1 MQLEN
6 TFTVPAG
13 IDEAWAAFND
23 PRRVAPC
30 FPGATLDSYEDDSF
44 TGSVKVKLGPISL
57 TYKGKGTFVERDEAN
72 HKVVI
77 EASGR
82 DARGNGT
89 ASATVTGTLTPDGDA
104 QTSVTMVT
112 DMTVTGRPA
121 QFGRGVMADV
131 SDKIVGQFSSCLA
144 KRLGPEAPDTASSG
158 SAAAGSAAATGSAAA
173 PGATAGAGASGAAAG
188 AGASGA
194 AAGAGAGSADNGP
207 AGAAGTADPPGTAPT
222 GSGKAPETGSAG
234 VATATHI
241 PAAGTPS
248 SNGAAP
254 APAPQEPT
262 SSEVEAINLLDTAGA
277 PVLKRVAPVAAALIL
292 LIVLLRA
299 LKNRK
304 S

>member
-44 TGSVKVKLGPISL
+44 TGTVKVKLGPISL
-57 TYKGKGTFVERDEAN
+57 TYKGKGTFVERDEAA

-82 DARGNGT
+82 DSRGNGT
-89 ASATVTGTLTPDGDA
+89 ASATVTGTLKADGDA
-104 QTSVTMVT
+104 QTTITMVT

-144 KRLGPEAPDTASSG
+144 SKLGPGAAPAVEAAPAEAAEAADKSATAGTSAAAGTPG
-158 SAAAGSAAATGSAAA
+158 SAAA
-173 PGATAGAGASGAAAG
+173 ASV
-188 AGASGA
+188 
-194 AAGAGAGSADNGP
+194 
-207 AGAAGTADPPGTAPT
+207 
-222 GSGKAPETGSAG
+222 GKAPEVGSAG
-234 VATATHI
+234 VATATAT
-241 PAAGTPS
+241 PASAAST
-248 SNGAAP
+248 NGSGPKLVSAS
-254 APAPQEPT
+254 EPT
-262 SSEVEAINLLDTAGA
+262 RSEVDAIDLLDTAGA
-277 PVLKRVAPVAAALIL
+277 PVLKRLAP
-292 LIVLLRA
+292 IVLGLLA
-299 LKNRK
+299 LFIIFRVIKGRK

>member
-30 FPGATLDSYEDDSF
+30 FPGATLDSYEEDSF
-44 TGSVKVKLGPISL
+44 TGTVKVKLGPISL
-57 TYKGKGTFVERDEAN
+57 TYKGKGTFVERDEAA

-82 DARGNGT
+82 DSRGNGT
-89 ASATVTGTLTPDGDA
+89 ASATVTGTLKADGDE
-104 QTSVTMVT
+104 QTTITMVT

-144 KRLGPEAPDTASSG
+144 KKLGPGATPPAEAAPAEASDKSATTGTSAAAGTPG
-158 SAAAGSAAATGSAAA
+158 SAAA
-173 PGATAGAGASGAAAG
+173 ASV
-188 AGASGA
+188 
-194 AAGAGAGSADNGP
+194 
-207 AGAAGTADPPGTAPT
+207 
-222 GSGKAPETGSAG
+222 GKAPEVGSAG
-234 VATATHI
+234 VATATAT
-241 PAAGTPS
+241 PASATS
-248 SNGAAP
+248 TNGAAP
-254 APAPQEPT
+254 KLAAAPEPT
-262 SSEVEAINLLDTAGA
+262 RSEVDAIDLLDTAGA
-277 PVLKRVAPVAAALIL
+277 PVLKRLAPVVLGLLALFI
-292 LIVLLRA
+292 IFRVI
-299 LKNRK
+299 KGRK

>member
-30 FPGATLDSYEDDSF
+30 FPGATLDSYEEDSF
-44 TGSVKVKLGPISL
+44 TGTVKVKLGPISL
-57 TYKGKGTFVERDEAN
+57 TYKGKGTFVERDEDA

-82 DARGNGT
+82 DSRGNGT
-89 ASATVTGTLTPDGDA
+89 ASATVTGTLKADGDE
-104 QTSVTMVT
+104 QTTITMVT

-144 KRLGPEAPDTASSG
+144 KKLGPGAAKADEAAPAAEAADKSASAG
-158 SAAAGSAAATGSAAA
+158 TSAAAGSATAAA
-173 PGATAGAGASGAAAG
+173 
-188 AGASGA
+188 
-194 AAGAGAGSADNGP
+194 SA
-207 AGAAGTADPPGTAPT
+207 
-222 GSGKAPETGSAG
+222 GKAPEVGSAG
-234 VATATHI
+234 VATATAT
-241 PAAGTPS
+241 PASATS
-248 SNGAAP
+248 TNGSGPKLAAAP
-254 APAPQEPT
+254 EPT
-262 SSEVEAINLLDTAGA
+262 RSEVDAIDLLDTAGA
-277 PVLKRVAPVAAALIL
+277 PVLKRLAPVVLGLLALFI
-292 LIVLLRA
+292 IFRVI
-299 LKNRK
+299 KGRK

>member
-30 FPGATLDSYEDDSF
+30 FPGATLESYEDDSF
-44 TGSVKVKLGPISL
+44 TGTVKVKLGPISL
-57 TYKGKGTFVERDEAN
+57 TYKGKGTFVERDEAV

-82 DARGNGT
+82 DSRGNGT
-89 ASATVTGTLTPDGDA
+89 ASATVTGTLKADGDA
-104 QTSVTMVT
+104 QTTITMVT

-144 KRLGPEAPDTASSG
+144 KKLGPSATPPAEAAPAEASDKSATTGTSAAAGTPG
-158 SAAAGSAAATGSAAA
+158 SAAA
-173 PGATAGAGASGAAAG
+173 ASV
-188 AGASGA
+188 
-194 AAGAGAGSADNGP
+194 
-207 AGAAGTADPPGTAPT
+207 
-222 GSGKAPETGSAG
+222 GKAPEIGSVG
-234 VATATHI
+234 VATATAT
-241 PAAGTPS
+241 PASATSTNGT
-248 SNGAAP
+248 AP
-254 APAPQEPT
+254 KLVSAPEPT
-262 SSEVEAINLLDTAGA
+262 RSEVDAIDLLDTAGA
-277 PVLKRVAPVAAALIL
+277 PVLKRLAPVVLGLLALF
-292 LIVLLRA
+292 IVFRVI
-299 LKNRK
+299 KGRK

>member
-44 TGSVKVKLGPISL
+44 TGTVKVKLGPISL
-57 TYKGKGTFVERDEAN
+57 TYKGKGTFVERDEAA

-82 DARGNGT
+82 DSRGNGT
-89 ASATVTGTLTPDGDA
+89 ASATVTGTLKADGDA
-104 QTSVTMVT
+104 QTTITMVT

-144 KRLGPEAPDTASSG
+144 NKLGPGAATADEAAPAEAADKSATSGTSAAAGTPG
-158 SAAAGSAAATGSAAA
+158 SAAA
-173 PGATAGAGASGAAAG
+173 ASV
-188 AGASGA
+188 
-194 AAGAGAGSADNGP
+194 
-207 AGAAGTADPPGTAPT
+207 
-222 GSGKAPETGSAG
+222 GKAPEVGSAG
-234 VATATHI
+234 VATATAT
-241 PAAGTPS
+241 PASATS
-248 SNGAAP
+248 TNGSGPKLAAAP
-254 APAPQEPT
+254 EPT
-262 SSEVEAINLLDTAGA
+262 RSEVDAIDLLDTAGA
-277 PVLKRVAPVAAALIL
+277 PVLKRLAPVVLGLLALFI
-292 LIVLLRA
+292 IFRVI
-299 LKNRK
+299 KGRK

>member
-30 FPGATLDSYEDDSF
+30 FPGATLDSYEEDSF
-44 TGSVKVKLGPISL
+44 TGTVKVKLGPISL
-57 TYKGKGTFVERDEAN
+57 TYKGKGTFVERDEDA

-82 DARGNGT
+82 DSRGNGT
-89 ASATVTGTLTPDGDA
+89 ASATVTGTLKADGDE
-104 QTSVTMVT
+104 QTTITMVT

-144 KRLGPEAPDTASSG
+144 KKLGPGAAKADEAAPAAEAADKSASAG
-158 SAAAGSAAATGSAAA
+158 TSAAAGSATAAA
-173 PGATAGAGASGAAAG
+173 
-188 AGASGA
+188 
-194 AAGAGAGSADNGP
+194 SA
-207 AGAAGTADPPGTAPT
+207 
-222 GSGKAPETGSAG
+222 GKAPEVGSAG
-234 VATATHI
+234 VATATAT
-241 PAAGTPS
+241 PASATS
-248 SNGAAP
+248 TNGSGPKLAAAP
-254 APAPQEPT
+254 EPT
-262 SSEVEAINLLDTAGA
+262 RSEVDAIDLLDTAGA
-277 PVLKRVAPVAAALIL
+277 PVLKRLAPVVLGLIALFI
-292 LIVLLRA
+292 IFRVI
-299 LKNRK
+299 KGRK

>member
-44 TGSVKVKLGPISL
+44 TGTVKVKLGPISL
-57 TYKGKGTFVERDEAN
+57 TYKGKGTFVERDEAA

-82 DARGNGT
+82 DSRGNGT
-89 ASATVTGTLTPDGDA
+89 ASATVTGTLKADGDA
-104 QTSVTMVT
+104 LTTITMVT

-144 KRLGPEAPDTASSG
+144 NKLGPSATPPAEAAPAEASATGTAAS
-158 SAAAGSAAATGSAAA
+158 TGSAAA
-173 PGATAGAGASGAAAG
+173 
-188 AGASGA
+188 
-194 AAGAGAGSADNGP
+194 SA
-207 AGAAGTADPPGTAPT
+207 
-222 GSGKAPETGSAG
+222 SGKAPEVGSAG
-234 VATATHI
+234 VATATAT
-241 PAAGTPS
+241 PASETSTNGT
-248 SNGAAP
+248 AP
-254 APAPQEPT
+254 KLVSAPEPT
-262 SSEVEAINLLDTAGA
+262 RSEVDAIDLLGTAGA
-277 PVLKRVAPVAAALIL
+277 PVLKRLAPVVLGLLALF
-292 LIVLLRA
+292 IVFRVI
-299 LKNRK
+299 KGRK
-304 S
+304 R